1 MLAALSTLVEV
12 NPEPLEATGNLPL
25 YFSLI
30 LEITKHPSLFVSLP
44 VLEVWLRML
53 KSRTPQFTD
62 IINESLGPLLELC
75 TARTMKF
82 DNLPEDSSNP
92 VIAFLAVD
100 CDTMAQRD
108 LILSQ
113 YRSACV
119 QTIETVVR
127 RVPVDAIQHILGE
140 TANFFTALQ
149 SKPFTK
155 TNYSKGSI
163 DALEADAHFTAVEAG
178 ARGCLKWIATHADAT
193 ADEQNKA
200 VEHKRSEIEHIFAQ
214 WCESGLQI
222 TIHDPDIKRKMLA
235 QIVSLSSKVLARY
248 PQTAFSVLD
257 HLLDIRSEKGDA
269 SQQYQDSS
277 KELLETTAY
286 GAQRLSTAF
295 ADSFLTIYDQ
305 LETRINHIIAAE
317 GADLQPRWLPFLIM
331 IIHRASNLDA
341 ETRTDKLRSM
351 IQPIKDA
358 WQDPVIHQA
367 VTDYGTF
374 CSFLGWDK
382 LPEYLHNSKYNEVP
396 DWSEKPLDLVGTELQ
411 QDLLTRNDLIPIRLT
426 KALLHATTEK
436 LEEGSPIYAI
446 ARTIWGEILP
456 FILPNLLKMLSYAT
470 QFHNRTTWNS
480 FPVDI
485 QNVVR
490 RILTDRFW
498 QNGISAESRD
508 AFVNKVNNTKNTY
521 EGFGSTVRRTVR
533 TIRTGA
539 CDLLLFLSKL
549 GDVFY
554 GITDLAVP
562 LSQALYENAIGLSAH
577 HFSLLITVSSTLI
590 KGCDISLREQFLPPM
605 LAALFQ
611 QLRIKVDEE
620 WEILN
625 RRNEEVSADDNLDDE
640 MKNQSILRSMT
651 YNACYLMYTLTNADL
666 FKGEDP
672 TPLAIITNNVNILE
686 PVITFAASALR
697 VRDYHSVKS
706 TCVVLHDR
714 LIPLYR
720 DPSAVHDY
728 ICNDI
733 LKTAITSLHEPY
745 FVELQKDLAA
755 LILQIIHTDAEVSA
769 SVIASLPVLS
779 EHPDRVRTA
788 IERIRGCTQEKVGRA
803 LVLALL
809 EQIRGVSIHEMGRI
823 GGPKKSKNQM
833 KLLQQFEEQQQQA
846 QIKANERGESPG
858 LDGVAQLLQ

>member
-1 MLAALSTLVEV
+1 MLASLSTLVEV

-25 YFSLI
+25 YFSLT

-44 VLEVWLRML
+44 VLDVWLRL
-53 KSRTPQFTD
+53 LRSRTPQFTD
-62 IINESLGPLLELC
+62 IINESMGALLELC
-75 TARTMKF
+75 TQRTMKF
-82 DNLPEDSSNP
+82 DALPEDSTNP

-100 CDTMAQRD
+100 CDTLAQRD

-113 YRSACV
+113 YRTACV
-119 QTIETVVR
+119 STIETVVR
-127 RVPVDAIQHILGE
+127 RVPVDAIKHILGE
-140 TANFFTALQ
+140 TANFFTSLQ
-149 SKPFTK
+149 TKPFSRESYIK
-155 TNYSKGSI
+155 PSM
-163 DALEADAHFTAVEAG
+163 DALEADAHFTAVEAA
-178 ARGCLKWIATHADAT
+178 ARGCLKWVATHADAN
-193 ADEQNKA
+193 DQLNKA
-200 VEHKRSEIEHIFAQ
+200 IENKRSEIEHIFAQ
-214 WCESGLQI
+214 WCESGI
-222 TIHDPDIKRKMLA
+222 AVTIPDPDIKRKMLA
-235 QIVSLSSKVLARY
+235 QIVSLSSKILARY
-248 PQTAFSVLD
+248 PQTAFSVLN
-257 HLLDIRSEKGDA
+257 HLLDIRSDKSPS
-269 SQQYQDSS
+269 SQQFQDSS

-286 GAQRLSTAF
+286 GAQRLATTF

-305 LETRINHIIAAE
+305 LETRIQQIITDE
-317 GADLQPRWLPFLIM
+317 GADLQSRWLPFLIM

-341 ETRTDKLRSM
+341 ETRTVKLRGM
-351 IQPIKDA
+351 IQPIKEA
-358 WQDPVIHQA
+358 WQDPVIHEA
-367 VTDYGTF
+367 VTNYSTF
-374 CSFLGWDK
+374 CTYLGWDK
-382 LPEYLHNSKYNEVP
+382 LPDYLHRNKYNEVQ
-396 DWSEKPLDLVGTELQ
+396 DWSEKQLDEEGLGLQ
-411 QDLLTRNDLIPIRLT
+411 QDLLSRNDLIPIRIT

-446 ARTIWGEILP
+446 ARTVWGEILP

-470 QFHNRTTWNS
+470 QFHNRETWSS
-480 FPVDI
+480 FPPEI
-485 QNVVR
+485 QTVIR

-554 GITDLAVP
+554 GIPDLAVP

-590 KGCDISLREQFLPPM
+590 KGCDIPLREQFLPPI
-605 LAALFQ
+605 LASLFQ
-611 QLRIKVDEE
+611 QLRIKVDAE
-620 WEILN
+620 WDILN
-625 RRNEEVSADDNLDDE
+625 RRTEEASADDNLDDE

-666 FKGEDP
+666 FKGDEP
-672 TPLAIITNNVNILE
+672 TPLAIITGNVNILE

-720 DPSAVHDY
+720 EPSAVHDY

-755 LILQIIHTDAEVSA
+755 LILQIIHTDADISA

-779 EHPDRVRTA
+779 EQPDKVQAA
-788 IERIRGCTQEKVGRA
+788 IERIRGCGVEKVGRA
-803 LVLALL
+803 LVLELL

-823 GGPKKSKNQM
+823 GGPKKSKTQA
-833 KLLQQFEEQQQQA
+833 KLLQQYEQQQQEA
-846 QIKANERGESPG
+846 QVKAAERGDSPS
-858 LDGVAQLLQ
+858 LEGVADLLQ